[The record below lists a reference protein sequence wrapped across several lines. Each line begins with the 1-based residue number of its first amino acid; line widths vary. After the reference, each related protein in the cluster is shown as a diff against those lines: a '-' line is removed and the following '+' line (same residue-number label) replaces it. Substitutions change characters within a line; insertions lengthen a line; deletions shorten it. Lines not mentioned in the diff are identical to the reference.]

1 MVVGDGEAVVVD
13 DLTVGTG
20 IGVDGS
26 REFEVCRVLA
36 GGSVL
41 ERAVVQAGGAGGEA
55 CCQDGEEEERFHLNL
70 TAMASVMLMT

>member
-41 ERAVVQAGGAGGEA
+41 DRAVVQTGGAGGEA
-55 CCQDGEEEERFHLNL
+55 CCQDGEEEECFHLNL